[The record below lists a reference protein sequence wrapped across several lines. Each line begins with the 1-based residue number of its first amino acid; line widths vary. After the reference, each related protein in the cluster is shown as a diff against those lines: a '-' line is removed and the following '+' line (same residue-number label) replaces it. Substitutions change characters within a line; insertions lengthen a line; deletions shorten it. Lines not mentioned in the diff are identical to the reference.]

1 MNLIRY
7 YNQNRKKIW
16 GILIIIFFAFI
27 LLQLFSY
34 IHKETNKKKLNT
46 TNSINIETNVNTNN
60 TKLISKESA
69 ITGETMTNEEIKNTM
84 FIIDQF
90 ISFCNNKELE
100 QAYNLLTDECKN
112 KIYHTLESFEQGYY
126 NDVFGGEV
134 KKCSVENWVNNI
146 YKVKITEDIL
156 STGRSNNG
164 YSKQDYITVKKEEN
178 GYKLNINNYIGNTEI
193 NQITKQDNISMEV
206 LNKDTYMEYEEY
218 TIKVTNETENT
229 ILLDGKSDVK
239 SLYLQDSN
247 GKQYS
252 SYSHQLTEPMLTI
265 SSGETKEVTIRFYS
279 AYQSTKEIQYIV
291 FSDLL
296 LYNGQLGERI
306 EFKAEV

>member
-34 IHKETNKKKLNT
+34 IHRETNKKKLST
-46 TNSINIETNVNTNN
+46 TNFINIETNVNTNN
-60 TKLISKESA
+60 TKLISTESA
-69 ITGETMTNEEIKNTM
+69 VTGETMTNEEIKNTM

-156 STGRSNNG
+156 STGRSDKG

-193 NQITKQDNISMEV
+193 NRITKQDNISMEV

-279 AYQSTKEIQYIV
+279 TYQSTKEIQYII

-296 LYNGQLGERI
+296 LYNGQLGEKI
-306 EFKAEV
+306 EFEAEV